1 MTDDEIVSY
10 YVKKRIS
17 GHSTRELLEY
27 MNGQE
32 LSKTQRDLIIDELD
46 KLDKIIGTQTQKR
59 HNKTKIIMGFCFII
73 IGVLVFL
80 FGRWLYNESAQIGR
94 IYVFNFVVWGV
105 GIVLVFKGI
114 LNVIVGFIKS

>member
-1 MTDDEIVSY
+1 MTDEEIVSY
-10 YVKKRIS
+10 YVNKRIN
-17 GHSTRELLEY
+17 GHSTQELLEY

-32 LSKTQRDLIIDELD
+32 LSKTQRILIIDELD
-46 KLDKIIGTQTQKR
+46 KLDKIIGSQTQKR
-59 HNKTKIIMGFCFII
+59 YNKTKIIRGFCFII